1 MLLLVDAGNTRLKWR
16 LRGEGESGAS
26 GVLLTRES
34 LGLMTAWDGLR
45 ARRAVVC
52 SVAGEAV
59 DVVITRVLRNRGIP
73 VDWVRSEAEAHG
85 IRNDYEPPRSL
96 GADRFAAMVAAARR
110 HPGQACLVVNV
121 GTAMTVDALDAD
133 GGFLGGCIAP
143 GPDAMLA
150 SLARQSPAL
159 DMALSWSAPTG
170 AWPRRTRDAM
180 ATGIAAALRG
190 VVLDM
195 RGRLDAK
202 GIAHRLVVSGGARQA
217 LLGVLAEDAVGAID
231 EVDELVLE
239 GVTCIA
245 RDLGYAV

>member
-16 LRGEGESGAS
+16 LRGAGEPDAS

-34 LGLMTAWDGLR
+34 LGLMTAWGGLR

-73 VDWVRSEAEAHG
+73 VDWVRSEVEAHG
-85 IRNDYEPPRSL
+85 IRNAYEPPRSL

-143 GPDAMLA
+143 GPDAMQA

-159 DMALSWSAPTG
+159 DMALSWGAPHAG
-170 AWPRRTRDAM
+170 WPRSTRDAL
-180 ATGIAAALRG
+180 TSGIADALCGVLRG
-190 VVLDM
+190 M
-195 RGRLDAK
+195 RRRLNAA
-202 GIAHRLVVSGGARQA
+202 GIAHRLVVSGGARQV
-217 LLGVLAEDAVGAID
+217 LLGALADDAADAID